1 MGGIKRK
8 SHQDPSA
15 GGSAKRPRVLQV
27 ESSSDDE
34 STGATV
40 GQPTEAPMKTDELGF
55 QVETLQR
62 SAECFQDT
70 VTRLMAVQEKLVTI
84 TKGAF
89 GRILEGLNAL
99 GGIID
104 KESTQLTGAVE
115 KYTEE
120 NATVL
125 MQARAL
131 VAQAEKVAAGAMNA
145 LMSPPE
151 AGAPNMDADDE
162 AQSTAMDQDAQLTEE
177 RESQR
182 TEKIPSE
189 GEDKVSAHQ
198 IYPGIVSPT
207 PQGKT
212 KYPNCVMP
220 LDMMLLMVGFLEIPK
235 KNGDMVANLIHR
247 IATTCNNNRGK
258 SYARSNKTTCL
269 RDLLGLDNSAADV
282 LQGKYGVLDKQMP
295 VWHACVLYK
304 IFEALNLRDTKP
316 KSTIAYL
323 QLGAIF
329 NTRSNEECSKG
340 GTICVQLKKKDCLD
354 GDQLKIADGQ
364 LCGCIRKLL
373 KKCAL
378 AEGKAMVANLING
391 GRPVLIPNKDLKF
404 SEAAAGEDTESEE
417 EELGRQT
424 TGPIKSTGGN
434 KLIAPASNEV
444 HKPEEKLIQVLTG
457 LGNNDFQSISAQRQ
471 AKEFLARL
479 PEGEGQEGF
488 SRTLLSGVLQM
499 CFKLSLSKDF
509 PMETVAPDILVGAPE
524 LARQLMA
531 LCWIGTL
538 VVQSNPDSPFD
549 DDLFNSVT
557 KSNQIS
563 ESVPK
568 MKEYIKA
575 VMKDGNIREIVYKII
590 EERRDIR
597 ENVSGKDKQFKYS
610 EMVYSFLVA
619 VQFISR
625 SE

>member
-1 MGGIKRK
+1 MGGIRRK
-8 SHQDPSA
+8 SRQDPSA
-15 GGSAKRPRVLQV
+15 GGAAKVRRVLQA
-27 ESSSDDE
+27 SSDDE

-40 GQPTEAPMKTDELGF
+40 DQPTEAHMKTDELGF

-62 SAECFQDT
+62 NAECFQDT
-70 VTRLMAVQEKLVTI
+70 VTRLMAVQEKFVTI

-99 GGIID
+99 GDIID
-104 KESTQLTGAVE
+104 QESTKLTGAVE

-120 NATVL
+120 NTTVM
-125 MQARAL
+125 MQAGAL

-189 GEDKVSAHQ
+189 GEDEVSAHQ
-198 IYPGIVSPT
+198 IYPGIGSPSHH
-207 PQGKT
+207 GKT

-282 LQGKYGVLDKQMP
+282 LQGKYGVLDEQMP

-304 IFEALNLRDTKP
+304 IFEALNLKDTKP
-316 KSTIAYL
+316 KSTIPYL

-340 GTICVQLKKKDCLD
+340 GTICVQLKKKNCLD

-364 LCGCIRKLL
+364 LCGCIRQLL
-373 KKCAL
+373 KKCAS
-378 AEGKAMVANLING
+378 ADGKAMVANLIDG
-391 GRPVLIPNKDLKF
+391 GRPVLIPHKDLKF
-404 SEAAAGEDTESEE
+404 SEAAAEQDTESE

-424 TGPIKSTGGN
+424 TGPSKSTGGN

-444 HKPEEKLIQVLTG
+444 HTPEEKLIQVLTG

-499 CFKLSLSKDF
+499 CFELSLSKDF

-557 KSNQIS
+557 KSNKIS

-575 VMKDGNIREIVYKII
+575 VMKDGNIREIVDKII
-590 EERRDIR
+590 EERGDIR

-625 SE
+625 SV